1 MHLKYETI
9 FFDYVKENHFILR
22 NELPI
27 VAPKEDTSLDFTNS
41 TIVNFKQ
48 DILNNDVHNCAT
60 RQRCLRLHNMS
71 KILDVNFKVEWL
83 SYFNMLGL
91 ITKSDSK
98 QFVNHVLLG
107 LLIDKYKIPK
117 ENILFMVN
125 SGHRD
130 LYAGLPQDMLVYDTH
145 EKSYYDWTYHMKN
158 IYGEGLTFSVQTKN
172 KSIVDVGN
180 LIQIKNS
187 DKILA
192 YEIAYGAEC
201 LDWAMNNKN
210 TIFDSYAIFKD
221 YSYEDEVLV
230 KIIDTLYSICAITSE
245 NIVADNKT
253 PHGQILKKLYKN
265 LVFLFEQSDL
275 FNTDLSELIR
285 KLVKLEFQD
294 INICEIIFNNFVS
307 ERSNINYNRSAFLK
321 EKQKLLQRYHDGTLN
336 REVVSKRLH
345 NLAEGKYPIS
355 PHERQIYL
363 APDTLILRGQR

>member
-60 RQRCLRLHNMS
+60 RQKCLRLHNMS

-117 ENILFMVN
+117 DSILFMVN

-130 LYAGLPQDMLVYDTH
+130 LYAGLPEDMFF
-145 EKSYYDWTYHMKN
+145 
-158 IYGEGLTFSVQTKN
+158 I
-172 KSIVDVGN
+172 
-180 LIQIKNS
+180 
-187 DKILA
+187 
-192 YEIAYGAEC
+192 
-201 LDWAMNNKN
+201 
-210 TIFDSYAIFKD
+210 
-221 YSYEDEVLV
+221 
-230 KIIDTLYSICAITSE
+230 
-245 NIVADNKT
+245 
-253 PHGQILKKLYKN
+253 
-265 LVFLFEQSDL
+265 
-275 FNTDLSELIR
+275 
-285 KLVKLEFQD
+285 
-294 INICEIIFNNFVS
+294 
-307 ERSNINYNRSAFLK
+307 
-321 EKQKLLQRYHDGTLN
+321 
-336 REVVSKRLH
+336 
-345 NLAEGKYPIS
+345 
-355 PHERQIYL
+355 
-363 APDTLILRGQR
+363 